1 MKAVSA
7 QVVSYL
13 FMTNLKTLCITLMA
27 LFHTCLDLM
36 TDPFVHLLLLKRS
49 MFWPFGSFSFL
60 APVISYAGFERTTL
74 ALVSITYSQ
83 NSNVSSMGTNFT
95 IDVQDR

>member
-74 ALVSITYSQ
+74 ALVS
-83 NSNVSSMGTNFT
+83 NVSSMGTNFT